1 VLAQSLTPRSSPS
14 LACRMHGISTGQR
27 STWRKQFR
35 SGELTGFVPI
45 PAIADAAL
53 LEPTAVQ
60 HVTDTV
66 RFDHILTHY
75 YDGDACV
82 TKIADR
88 GSAPNLSDQH
98 FLRSLPSLRVALRED
113 ATHSHS
119 ATATATATAM
129 AAAATTDGQGTHS
142 VRH

>member
-1 VLAQSLTPRSSPS
+1 
-14 LACRMHGISTGQR
+14 MHGISTGQR

-35 SGELTGFVPI
+35 SGELAGFVPV

-60 HVTDTV
+60 HVTDIV

-82 TKIADR
+82 AKIADR

-98 FLRSLPSLRVALRED
+98 CLRSLPSLHVALRED
-113 ATHSHS
+113 PTRSHS
-119 ATATATATAM
+119 ATATATATATAM
-129 AAAATTDGQGTHS
+129 AAAATTDGQGTGS